1 MVTHEIGQWCAY
13 PDFNQISKYIGV
25 LKPYN
30 YELFREDLRNKKM
43 LDQAHDFHIAS
54 GKFQVLQKK
63 EEFEKG
69 VFKGRNQIYQ
79 ISSKKSQNLID
90 KNYPDWNKK
99 IE

>member
-43 LDQAHDFHIAS
+43 LDQAHDFQIA
-54 GKFQVLQKK
+54 
-63 EEFEKG
+63 
-69 VFKGRNQIYQ
+69 
-79 ISSKKSQNLID
+79 
-90 KNYPDWNKK
+90 
-99 IE
+99 

>member
-54 GKFQVLQKK
+54 GKFQVLQKRK
-63 EEFEKG
+63 
-69 VFKGRNQIYQ
+69 NL
-79 ISSKKSQNLID
+79 NLISAPLVSEAIIYF
-90 KNYPDWNKK
+90 N
-99 IE
+99 